1 MSYIGNTNS
10 VQQYSPQIA
19 YFSGDASTVAFTL
32 PVSVVSAA
40 QIIVAVANVIQN
52 PSSAFT
58 VSGTTLTFTSAP
70 PSGTSNIW
78 VQYTTLQTNIVTP
91 AASSVG
97 LTQLSA
103 SGTASSSTYL
113 RGDNSWASIN
123 QTQWTTSSSNIYY
136 NTLQVSG
143 DFGLSWA
150 TDKFIGMK
158 FGSGGSYKMGIML
171 KDTTRECKVWSQ
183 SSDSDDKITLY
194 TGSTPTERV
203 RVTSTGK
210 VGVGVSSPDYLLD
223 VRPTGALTGGAIEI
237 FRGSTSGTGGVLNFR
252 PSLGTAVDT
261 IYNLSITAYDHSGDS
276 NTDGLSIN
284 GYDGVSFCTGSNARQ
299 ERMRIAQDGGILMG
313 TTTSGGAA
321 GITFSNASDTAS
333 YGKSMYM
340 NSPYN
345 GTRNAISFA
354 YNSSG
359 VGQIVTGTSSVS
371 YASNSDYRLK
381 ENITPM
387 TGALTKVAQLKPV
400 TYKWKL
406 DGKNGQ
412 GFIAH
417 ELQAVVPDCVTGEK
431 DAVDADGKPVYQG
444 VDTSFLVATLTAA
457 IQEQQALIESLTE
470 RINSVGE

>member
-136 NTLQVSG
+136 N
-143 DFGLSWA
+143 
-150 TDKFIGMK
+150 
-158 FGSGGSYKMGIML
+158 
-171 KDTTRECKVWSQ
+171 
-183 SSDSDDKITLY
+183 
-194 TGSTPTERV
+194 
-203 RVTSTGK
+203 TGK

-470 RINSVGE
+470 RITALESK

>member
-10 VQQYSPQIA
+10 VQQYAPQVA

-78 VQYTTLQTNIVTP
+78 VQYTTLQTNIVQP
-91 AASSVG
+91 AAASVG
-97 LTQLSA
+97 PTQIDANYSLFNKSGSNSYTTGTLSI
-103 SGTASSSTYL
+103 GTSTPDSS
-113 RGDNSWASIN
+113 
-123 QTQWTTSSSNIYY
+123 

-158 FGSGGSYKMGIML
+158 FGSGSSYKMGIML

-203 RVTSTGK
+203 RVTSAGR
-210 VGVGVSSPDYLLD
+210 VGINTSSPDYLLD

-299 ERMRIAQDGGILMG
+299 ERMRIAQDGGISAGSTTG
-313 TTTSGGAA
+313 TVGLGVWSNFGSRIVDFARYADDGAIVGFKRGGTLV
-321 GITFSNASDTAS
+321 GRVDVTAS
-333 YGKSMYM
+333 STSY
-340 NSPYN
+340 
-345 GTRNAISFA
+345 
-354 YNSSG
+354 
-359 VGQIVTGTSSVS
+359 VTS
-371 YASNSDYRLK
+371 SDYRLK
-381 ENITPM
+381 ENIAPM
-387 TGALTKVAQLKPV
+387 TGALNKVALLKPV
-400 TYKWKL
+400 TYTWKV
-406 DGKNGQ
+406 DGSDGQ

-417 ELQAVVPDCVTGEK
+417 ELAEVVPDCVAGEK
-431 DAVDADGKPVYQG
+431 DAVDTDGNPIHQG

-470 RINSVGE
+470 RITALESK